1 MSAPSKSKV
10 KTIAVRELSW
20 LFGCTS
26 ATTLLFF
33 IALHKG
39 GSEYGYAP
47 VPFFSLVFYTL
58 TGLIRYFLHFYVRWL
73 SRN

>member
-1 MSAPSKSKV
+1 MSAASKSKV

-33 IALHKG
+33 IALHTS
-39 GSEYGYAP
+39 GSEY
-47 VPFFSLVFYTL
+47 
-58 TGLIRYFLHFYVRWL
+58 
-73 SRN
+73 